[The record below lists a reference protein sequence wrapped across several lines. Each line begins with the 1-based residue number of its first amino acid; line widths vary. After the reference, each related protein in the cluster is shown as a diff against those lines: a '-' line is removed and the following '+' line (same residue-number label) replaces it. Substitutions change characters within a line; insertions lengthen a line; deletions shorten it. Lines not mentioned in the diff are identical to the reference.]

1 MTHEFCNSHY
11 VSHFA
16 AFFIDVGA
24 ETSTV
29 TSCKVV
35 FLFLKLYGFF
45 FLLCAKK
52 LDQVLKK
59 KIKIKTQAGLF
70 FSFFSFFNRLFCTG
84 GGLWNFFFFFFPPSS
99 PLPSRKRE
107 KRKEEEEE
115 KIISLDNLKECE
127 QVRRQKKIQLSP
139 SLEQAPTQTPNSRK
153 RKGRCTKRKR
163 NFNIYTVHGV

>member
-45 FLLCAKK
+45 FFRLCAEK

-59 KIKIKTQAGLF
+59 NKNKNASGPFFFF
-70 FSFFSFFNRLFCTG
+70 FSFFLSSIVSFARG
-84 GGLWNFFFFFFPPSS
+84 VYGIFFFFFFPPSS

-115 KIISLDNLKECE
+115 KIISLDNLKEC
-127 QVRRQKKIQLSP
+127 
-139 SLEQAPTQTPNSRK
+139 
-153 RKGRCTKRKR
+153 
-163 NFNIYTVHGV
+163 